1 MRFGD
6 WILKEQHG
14 DQVGTEEPMEMLLK
28 GKHKKIVKDALALD
42 DPPGKFDEAFKTMT
56 LEMIHD
62 NVELLNLAMNLFR
75 GDVDI
80 EKNPEKKEW
89 KDATLRD
96 LTDSHN
102 KWKAFEEE
110 RMGEFEPPEEETPE
124 EEGGEEAPPE
134 EEV

>member
-1 MRFGD
+1 MKFGD

-42 DPPGKFDEAFKTMT
+42 DPPCKFDEAFKTMT

-62 NVELLNLAMNLFR
+62 I
-75 GDVDI
+75 DI

-96 LTDSHN
+96 LTDSLN
-102 KWKAFEEE
+102 KWTAFEEA
-110 RMGEFEPPEEETPE
+110 RLGEFEEPEEEEEEPE
-124 EEGGEEAPPE
+124 EGEEEAPPE
-134 EEV
+134 EEPEEEI